1 MKQISVFIIIWFIQ
15 SIKQPLKREKKI
27 TNNIMTRMSII
38 QLFAETFKINYVVS
52 QVYQNFEG
60 TFVNVLDA
68 YAQRYAQKVYYL

>member
-1 MKQISVFIIIWFIQ
+1 
-15 SIKQPLKREKKI
+15 
-27 TNNIMTRMSII
+27 MTRMSII